1 MRDNRF
7 RSAMKYS
14 GIAIQ
19 MALTII
25 LFNFLGK
32 KLDLHFGKEWIVQLA
47 TMFGVFVAMASIIVQ
62 AMKEK

>member
-1 MRDNRF
+1 MKDNRF

-25 LFNFLGK
+25 LFNFFGE
-32 KLDLHFGKEWIVQLA
+32 KLDLHFGKEWIGQLA
-47 TMFGVFVAMASIIVQ
+47 TVFGVFIAMASIIVQ
-62 AMKEK
+62 VMKEK